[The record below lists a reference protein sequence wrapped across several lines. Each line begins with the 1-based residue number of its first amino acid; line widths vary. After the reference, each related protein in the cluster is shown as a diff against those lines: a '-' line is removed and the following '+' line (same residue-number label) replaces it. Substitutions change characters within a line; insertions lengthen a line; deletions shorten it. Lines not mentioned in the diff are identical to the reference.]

1 MARTKGDTVRA
12 ALAKI
17 GVTGYG
23 YEIAPDELRDGL
35 ILLENL
41 MASWDAD
48 GIKTGYKF
56 ADTPETAQAESD
68 TGLPDIAYKAVDSN
82 LALDLADL
90 YGKQVSQLLLNAASA
105 GYSQMLSATTYI
117 PEMAYGRRMPRGSG
131 NTFRWTRWSR
141 FYRNEN
147 SLDADNAGP
156 FSTDGN
162 GDILV

>member
-17 GVTGYG
+17 GITGYG

-48 GIKTGYKF
+48 GIKIRYNF
-56 ADTPETAQAESD
+56 ANSPEEAQAESP
-68 TGLPDIAYKAVDSN
+68 TGMPDITNRAVDSN
-82 LALDLADL
+82 LACELADL
-90 YGKQVSQLLLNAASA
+90 YGKQVSQLVAGAAAA
-105 GYSQMLSATTYI
+105 GYSQMLAATAYV
-117 PEMAYGRRMPRGSG
+117 PEFAYPTRMPRGSG
-131 NTFRWTRWSR
+131 NTLRNTRWSR
-141 FYRNEN
+141 YYRNQE

-156 FSTDGN
+156 FNTNGN
-162 GDILV
+162 GDIVL